1 MSGKIG
7 KDDEKEHKGVI
18 PHIIDDLFCEMHNV
32 ETPTEF
38 SIGVLLVYVSY

>member
-7 KDDEKEHKGVI
+7 KDDEKGQKGVI
-18 PHIIDDLFCEMHNV
+18 PHIIDDLFSEMHNV

-38 SIGVLLVYVSY
+38 SIGVLSMYISY